1 MKAFHILYGAAG
13 VLLAAATVL
22 TGDYGLSKTDM
33 EIYDRA
39 VGLENDMS
47 ENGFLDFSPSDYKIR
62 FFNGD
67 CDYVVADGEVTKED
81 AAFDTFVGTAY
92 EIDGAYQVILPTYE
106 NFSELFS
113 MLDSAQRISDGELQ
127 FGEADYSEDAHVAT
141 LWHEAFHA
149 WQLTNWADEVAAR
162 GEAADISE
170 EGGYEQIVVNEVDS
184 DPEYVL
190 SFSQEMELL
199 QKAYESDDAEEKCRL
214 TREALALSA
223 EMEQGMSAQAAYAAR
238 YFETLEGSARYV
250 EAQAYRLLAGEAAW
264 SETYMGEFTYSNGA
278 GKYYAMGMLKCL
290 LLDQL
295 APDWKDDFTAL
306 ADLDE
311 FLQAAVEGR

>member
-13 VLLAAATVL
+13 VFLAAATVL

-33 EIYDRA
+33 EIYERA

-67 CDYVVADGEVTKED
+67 CDYVVANSEVTKED
-81 AAFDTFVGTAY
+81 AAFETFVGTAY
-92 EIDGAYQVILPTYE
+92 EIDGEYQVILPTYE

-113 MLDSAQRISDGELQ
+113 MLDSAQHISDGELQ
-127 FGEADYSEDAHVAT
+127 FGEADYSEDAHAAT

-214 TREALALSA
+214 IREALALSA

-250 EAQAYRLLAGEAAW
+250 EAQAYRLLAGETAW

-311 FLQAAVEGR
+311 FLQTAVGER